1 MKKVLSLFTFGIGA
15 LCFVV
20 FLTVFKP
27 DAVSAVAGT
36 SKREYLAIPVD
47 GGLTA
52 SMPHARSRFRV
63 FGGAVRHNQIVI
75 RGLDPRIHLL

>member
-1 MKKVLSLFTFGIGA
+1 MKEVLSLFTFSIGA

-52 SMPHARSRFRV
+52 SMPYA
-63 FGGAVRHNQIVI
+63 GKPI
-75 RGLDPRIHLL
+75 